1 MPIVMLL
8 LGGLLGTMI
17 GTLLAGGMV
26 AVAGLPV
33 YGPAQNVL
41 AALLALGPGGILPIV
56 VHPILLLFG
65 AGLGLLVATIFI
77 YVGAAISVLTGT
89 ALGEFFSRGVL
100 IGAASSA
107 NWLIMS
113 AIPYLSV
120 VAPIIFIVTLL
131 ALIPAIAGNRF
142 YERVLGALGW
152 VLPLNYLM
160 LPLGVLVFI
169 VTAPFA
175 LAAPAGTGSVRWDWL
190 TWTIETAGGAA
201 LALATSAA
209 TGFNIGN
216 FTFIPVAAATSPA
229 FTTGVSAHET
239 GHTLSGSAFGGFFY
253 WIGAV
258 DENLIPGAMAGTV
271 RGVAAYSELLA
282 ESHFGPR
289 PGRPSIPMW

>member
-8 LGGLLGTMI
+8 LGGLLGTIM
-17 GTLLAGGMV
+17 GALLAGGMV
-26 AVAGLPV
+26 VVAGLPV

-41 AALLALGPGGILPIV
+41 AALLALGPAGILPTV

-65 AGLGLLVATIFI
+65 AGLGLLVATIFL
-77 YVGAAISVLTGT
+77 YGGAAVSVLTG
-89 ALGEFFSRGVL
+89 AGLGESFSRGTM
-100 IGAASSA
+100 IGAASST

-131 ALIPAIAGNRF
+131 ALIPPIAGNRF

-160 LPLGVLVFI
+160 LPLGVLLFI
-169 VTAPFA
+169 ITAPFA

-201 LALATSAA
+201 LALASNP
-209 TGFNIGN
+209 FNVGN
-216 FTFIPVAAATSPA
+216 FTFIPPGTATSPG
-229 FTTGVSAHET
+229 FTTGASAHET

-258 DENLIPGAMAGTV
+258 DENFVPSATPGRA
-271 RGVAAYSELLA
+271 RGLAAYSELLA